1 MKPETRTLKLGPQ
14 SRSFTIDRASVN
26 EAERTVPLC
35 FSSEAPVERWWGIEI
50 LDHSPGSV
58 RLDRLRNNAALLC
71 DHDWGCQV
79 GVVESPTIDADRMG
93 RAGARFSAANPRAVQ
108 EYQDVLDG
116 IRTNVSVGYIIHSMS
131 LEKEEN
137 GVPTYR
143 ITDWEPYEISMVS
156 VPADINV
163 GIGRDKT
170 TWEEQEI
177 TITIKTSEVCQETGM
192 EPDDPEDAAVGGID
206 ETTETKT
213 AECDPNSMD
222 KENRVMSVEVN
233 EAADK
238 ARKEARAEEQHRV
251 REIIAI
257 AEKQKTRCPEIEGMA
272 REAISS
278 GQDLNEFRAVV
289 LEKVSNAT
297 PVQTTADLGMSARD
311 LSEYSIVRAMHQIAE
326 HGRLDGIERE
336 ASEATAKIV
345 KREARGFYIPQDVM
359 KQKRALTAG
368 TATAGGFTVDTQHMA
383 GDMIELLRNKALV
396 SRLGARTLSG
406 LVGNIAIPRVTG
418 GATAY
423 WLPETGTVSA
433 SDQAFG
439 QLGLV
444 PHRLVGD
451 TAYAKELLIQS
462 SIDVESFVRDD
473 LMRVLALEKDR
484 AAINGLGANGEPLG
498 ILNTTGIGT
507 VTFGAAA
514 TWAKVISFE
523 TAVANANAD
532 VGQMAYLTT
541 PNTRGVWK
549 AAPKVTNQAF
559 FLWEKGD
566 AEFGEV
572 NGYRAAA
579 TKQVP
584 SEKVIFGNWNDLI
597 IAEWAGVDVVVDP
610 YSLKKAGQVEIT
622 LTLWADIGVRHPG
635 SFTVSTDAGNQ

>member
-1 MKPETRTLKLGPQ
+1 MRPETRTMKLGPQ
-14 SRSFTIDRASVN
+14 RRTFTIDRAAAN
-26 EAERTVPLC
+26 GDERTVPLC
-35 FSSEAPVERWWGIEI
+35 FSSETPVERWWGIEI

-58 RLDRLRNNAALLC
+58 RLDRLRSNAAILC

-79 GVVESPTIDADRMG
+79 GVVENPTIDADRKG
-93 RAGARFSAANPRAVQ
+93 RAVARFSAANPRAVQ
-108 EYQDVLDG
+108 EYQDILDG
-116 IRTNVSVGYIIHSMS
+116 IRANISVGYIIHTMV

-137 GVPTYR
+137 GVSTYR
-143 ITDWEPYEISMVS
+143 ITDWEPYEISTVS

-170 TWEEQEI
+170 TREEQEI
-177 TITIKTSEVCQETGM
+177 TITIKTSEVCQET
-192 EPDDPEDAAVGGID
+192 DPEDAID
-206 ETTETKT
+206 AGVDEETET
-213 AECDPNSMD
+213 AACDPNTMD
-222 KENRVMSVEVN
+222 KENRVMSVEVK

-257 AEKQKTRCPEIEGMA
+257 AEKQKVRCPDIEGMA
-272 REAISS
+272 REAIAA
-278 GQDLNEFRAVV
+278 GQDLNEFRAAV

-297 PVQTTADLGMSARD
+297 PVQTSADLGMSARD
-311 LSEYSIVRAMHQIAE
+311 LSQYSIVRAMHQIAE
-326 HGRLDGIERE
+326 TGRLDGIERE

-345 KREARGFYIPQDVM
+345 KREARGFFIPQDIM
-359 KQKRALTAG
+359 KQQRALTAG
-368 TATAGGFTVDTQHMA
+368 TATAGGFTVDTQHLA
-383 GDMIELLRNKALV
+383 GDLIELLRNKTLV

-423 WLPETGTVSA
+423 WLPETGTVTA
-433 SDQAFG
+433 TDQAFG

-451 TAYAKELLIQS
+451 TAYAKELLVQS
-462 SIDVESFVRDD
+462 SIDVEAFVRDD
-473 LMRVLALEKDR
+473 LMRVLAIEKDR

-507 VTFGAAA
+507 VTFGGAA
-514 TWAKVISFE
+514 TWAKAIAFE

-566 AEFGEV
+566 GEFGEV
-572 NGYRAAA
+572 NGYRAGA

-584 SEKVIFGNWNDLI
+584 SDKVVFGNWNDLI
-597 IAEWAGVDVVVDP
+597 IAEWAGIDVVVDP

-622 LTLWADIGVRHPG
+622 LTLWADLGVRHPG
-635 SFTVSTDAGNQ
+635 SFCVSTDAGNQ